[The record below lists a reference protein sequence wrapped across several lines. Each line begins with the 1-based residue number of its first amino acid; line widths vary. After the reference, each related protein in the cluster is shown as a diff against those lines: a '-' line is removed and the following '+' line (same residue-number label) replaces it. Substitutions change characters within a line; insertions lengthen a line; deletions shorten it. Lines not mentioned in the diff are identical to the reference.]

1 MLVTLKL
8 KSGWI
13 LQCLHFVFACGV

>member
-13 LQCLHFVFACGV
+13 LQYLHFVFACGV